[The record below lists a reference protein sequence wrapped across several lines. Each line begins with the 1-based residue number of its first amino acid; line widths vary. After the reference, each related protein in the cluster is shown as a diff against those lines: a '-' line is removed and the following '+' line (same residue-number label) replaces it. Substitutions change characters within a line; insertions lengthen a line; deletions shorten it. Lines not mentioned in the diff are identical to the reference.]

1 MTYSSKFYGSQP
13 DWKNLLR
20 ELLTESI
27 QWTTATSLHWT
38 FSQYLAKFTRNWHS
52 SSMTSWISKS
62 MNSFRT
68 ILDKPLSLEYNSIM
82 SNYWIE
88 SAVSDWVRDNIDP
101 EDYFEDILDDE
112 GEVEKDAQEQY
123 EEVVDGIVEDFA
135 SQIEDDLEAIT
146 EDYCNNFSNQIESLF
161 SAEAM

>member
-1 MTYSSKFYGSQP
+1 
-13 DWKNLLR
+13 
-20 ELLTESI
+20 
-27 QWTTATSLHWT
+27 
-38 FSQYLAKFTRNWHS
+38 
-52 SSMTSWISKS
+52 
-62 MNSFRT
+62 
-68 ILDKPLSLEYNSIM
+68 M

-88 SAVSDWVRDNIDP
+88 SAVSDWVRDNIAP
-101 EDYFEDILDDE
+101 EDFFEDILDDE

-161 SAEAM
+161 EAEAM